1 MPHMKPQKNCNRESA
16 LKRSIGKLLGARDFF
31 FFFCGLCGGGG
42 GGGGWGFKIVSL
54 LRNRILVFTLTSSLT
69 FCEKGKPFKY
79 SMSVFILQFMF
90 DLSVKKKYLM
100 CLFMC
105 CMFSGKKMQESKEL
119 PLLKVYL
126 IPLRYVK
133 MFMAKVI
140 TVYFNWTASNEKVPS
155 NMHKMCISCA
165 CAKYHLGL
173 YYPSYILYLII
184 LLADNE
190 GPDQTAR
197 MRRLI
202 WALAVRICPKT
213 LFRMAQPS

>member
-1 MPHMKPQKNCNRESA
+1 MR
-16 LKRSIGKLLGARDFF
+16 
-31 FFFCGLCGGGG
+31 GGGV
-42 GGGGWGFKIVSL
+42 KIVSL

-79 SMSVFILQFMF
+79 SMSVFILHSCLNFQF
-90 DLSVKKKYLM
+90 KKKISNVLV
-100 CLFMC
+100 LC
-105 CMFSGKKMQESKEL
+105 CMFSGEKMQESKEL

-126 IPLRYVK
+126 FPLRYVK

-155 NMHKMCISCA
+155 NMRKMCISCA

-173 YYPSYILYLII
+173 YYPSYILYPII

-197 MRRLI
+197 MLRLI

-213 LFRMAQPS
+213 LFRMAQSN